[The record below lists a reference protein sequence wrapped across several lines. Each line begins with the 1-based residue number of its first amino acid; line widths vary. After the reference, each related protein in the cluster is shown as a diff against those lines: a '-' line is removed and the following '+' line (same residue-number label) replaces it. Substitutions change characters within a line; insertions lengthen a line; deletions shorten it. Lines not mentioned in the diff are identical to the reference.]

1 MDSFNIMGID
11 PGSRTVGVCI
21 YTISPKLELIKI
33 YTYTLNIDS
42 NNNEHLGIHEN
53 ILERTSKLETIIK
66 FIYHIYNPMIVA
78 MESSFINMS
87 RMGAVIPLTKSIHS
101 IESILYNV
109 DKHIKLI
116 SMPPGVIKKV
126 FNSKQVG
133 KDAVLDALEKHKH
146 ITEKL
151 YKKKVIT
158 EHEVD
163 AIAIAYALLEYIKT
177 TEGMICIRYLN
188 L

>member
-1 MDSFNIMGID
+1 MDNFNIMGID
-11 PGSRTVGVCI
+11 PGSRSVGVCI
-21 YTISPKLELIKI
+21 YNISPELELLKL

-42 NNNEHLGIHEN
+42 EVNEHQGIHEN
-53 ILERTSKLETIIK
+53 ILERTDKLESIIK
-66 FIYHIYNPMIVA
+66 YLYHIYSPMMVA

-101 IESILYNV
+101 IESILYKI
-109 DKHIKLI
+109 DKHIKVI

-133 KDAVLDALEKHKH
+133 KDAVLDALGKHKH
-146 ITEKL
+146 IIDKL
-151 YKKKVIT
+151 DKKKIIT

-163 AIAIAYALLEYIKT
+163 AIAIAHALLEYIKT

-188 L
+188 I